1 MDKRRV
7 QNSLKIGSVRAE
19 KEMYIDLYILI
30 TTVTKTAPL
39 STWGMY
45 FKLDSIAMT
54 SVSRK
59 TLKQFSATMKW
70 SANTTLIW

>member
-39 STWGMY
+39 ST
-45 FKLDSIAMT
+45 
-54 SVSRK
+54 
-59 TLKQFSATMKW
+59 
-70 SANTTLIW
+70 